1 MKENLID
8 VMTGLITEGVYDPS
22 IFKAFFLAGGP
33 GSGKSYVVRRTTG
46 GFGMKTINPDTA
58 FEKVLSDAGKSLD
71 LTKIDPEERD
81 LLRLRAKNLTNK
93 QQSLYISGRL
103 GLILDG
109 TGKDYNKI
117 DKIKRQLDTIGYDS
131 YMIFVNTSLEV
142 ALERNQKR
150 ARTLP
155 DDMVKSMWTD
165 VQRNIGKF
173 QGLFGVSNLVIVDN
187 NKPDEDIMAM
197 AQKRI
202 RSLITQPIRNGRAKQ
217 WIAKEL
223 EKRKR

>member
-46 GFGMKTINPDTA
+46 GFGMKLINPDTA

-109 TGKDYNKI
+109 TGKDFNKI

-142 ALERNQKR
+142 ALERNRKR

-187 NKPDEDIMAM
+187 NRPDEDIMAM

-202 RSLITQPIRNGRAKQ
+202 RQLITQPIRNGRAKQ